1 MKKTADISFNY
12 MMESF
17 KRIVKWGLKNFWR
30 NGWLSTATISIM
42 ILTLLVI
49 TVLIMVNVIANGVLL
64 NLEDK
69 IDISVYFKPQ
79 ATEADILQAKT
90 QLETLAE
97 VERIEYVSQND
108 ALINFKEKHKDNPVL
123 LQSLG
128 ELENNP
134 LEASLNIKAKET
146 SQYASINQFLES
158 VHYKDIIDKVNYM
171 QNKDVIEKLG
181 KIIVDVK
188 TFGLILSL
196 GLAVIVFLVT
206 FNAIRLAIYR
216 SREEINVMRLVGA
229 SNWFIRGPFIIEGLM
244 YGVIATVITMILLY
258 PAFYFVSPKLSSFLP
273 IENIFSYFKSN
284 MFSLFFLLLLVS
296 LALGTFSSFIAVR
309 KYLKD

>member
-1 MKKTADISFNY
+1 
-12 MMESF
+12 MMEAF

-49 TVLIMVNVIANGVLL
+49 TVLLMVNVVANAVLE
-64 NLEDK
+64 NLENK
-69 IDISVYFKPQ
+69 IDISVYFK
-79 ATEADILQAKT
+79 LQTPEEDVLAAKT
-90 QLETLAE
+90 QLEKLAE
-97 VERIEYVSQND
+97 VESIDYTSQNQ
-108 ALINFKEKHKDNPVL
+108 ALLNFREKHKDNPVL
-123 LQSLG
+123 LQSLD
-128 ELENNP
+128 ELETNP

-171 QNKDVIEKLG
+171 QNKGVIEKLS
-181 KIIVDVK
+181 KIITDIK
-188 TFGLILSL
+188 TIGLMVSL
-196 GLAVIVFLVT
+196 LLAVIVFLVT
-206 FNAIRLAIYR
+206 FNAIRLAIYS

-244 YGVIATVITMILLY
+244 YGIISTIITLILLY
-258 PAFYFVSPKLSSFLP
+258 PTFYFASSKISGFLP
-273 IENIFSYFKSN
+273 IGDLFSYFKAN
-284 MFSLFFLLLLVS
+284 LLYLFFLLLGVGLV
-296 LALGTFSSFIAVR
+296 LGTFSSFIAVR

>member
-1 MKKTADISFNY
+1 
-12 MMESF
+12 MESF
-17 KRIVKWGLKNFWR
+17 KRIIKWGLKNFWR

-42 ILTLLVI
+42 VLTLLVI

-79 ATEADILQAKT
+79 TAEEDILRAKT
-90 QLETLAE
+90 QLESLAE
-97 VERIEYVSQND
+97 VERIEYISQND

-123 LQSLG
+123 LQSLD

-134 LEASLNIKAKET
+134 LEASLNIKARET

-158 VHYKDIIDKVNYM
+158 VHYKNLIDKVNYM
-171 QNKDVIEKLG
+171 QNKGVIEKLS

-196 GLAVIVFLVT
+196 GLAIIVFLVT
-206 FNAIRLAIYR
+206 FNAIRLAIYS

-229 SNWFIRGPFIIEGLM
+229 SNWFIRGPFIIEGVM
-244 YGVIATVITMILLY
+244 YGIIATIVTMILLY
-258 PAFYFVSPKLSSFLP
+258 PTFYFVSPKISSFLP
-273 IENIFSYFKSN
+273 IEDIFSYFKAN
-284 MFSLFFLLLLVS
+284 MFSLSLLLLMVS
-296 LALGTFSSFIAVR
+296 LVLGTFSSFIAVR

>member
-1 MKKTADISFNY
+1 
-12 MMESF
+12 MMQSF

-79 ATEADILQAKT
+79 TAEEDILRAKS
-90 QLETLAE
+90 QLEGLAE
-97 VERIEYVSQND
+97 VERIEYISQND

-123 LQSLG
+123 LQSLD
-128 ELENNP
+128 ELEANP
-134 LEASLNIKAKET
+134 LEASLNIKARET

-171 QNKDVIEKLG
+171 QNKGVIEKLG

-188 TFGLILSL
+188 TFGLVLSL

-206 FNAIRLAIYR
+206 FNAIRLAIYS

-229 SNWFIRGPFIIEGLM
+229 SNWFIRGPFIIEGVM
-244 YGVIATVITMILLY
+244 YGIIATAITMILLY
-258 PAFYFVSPKLSSFLP
+258 PAFYFVSPKISSFLP
-273 IENIFSYFKSN
+273 IEDIFSYFKAN
-284 MFSLFFLLLLVS
+284 MFSLSLLLLAVS
-296 LALGTFSSFIAVR
+296 LVLGTFSSFIAVR

>member
-1 MKKTADISFNY
+1 
-12 MMESF
+12 MMEAF

-49 TVLIMVNVIANGVLL
+49 TVLLMVNVVANAVLE
-64 NLEDK
+64 NLENK
-69 IDISVYFKPQ
+69 IDISVYFK
-79 ATEADILQAKT
+79 LQTPEEDVLAAKT
-90 QLETLAE
+90 QLEKLAE
-97 VERIEYVSQND
+97 VESIDYTSQNQ
-108 ALINFKEKHKDNPVL
+108 ALLNFREKHKDNPVL
-123 LQSLG
+123 LQSLD
-128 ELENNP
+128 ELETNP

-171 QNKDVIEKLG
+171 QNKGVIEKLS
-181 KIIVDVK
+181 KIITDIK
-188 TFGLILSL
+188 TIGLMVSL
-196 GLAVIVFLVT
+196 LLAVIVFLVT
-206 FNAIRLAIYR
+206 FNAIRLAIYS

-244 YGVIATVITMILLY
+244 YGIISTIITLILLY
-258 PAFYFVSPKLSSFLP
+258 PTFYFASSKISGFLP
-273 IENIFSYFKSN
+273 IGDLFSYFKAN
-284 MFSLFFLLLLVS
+284 LLSLFFLLLGVGLV
-296 LALGTFSSFIAVR
+296 LGTFSSFIAVR

>member
-1 MKKTADISFNY
+1 MMQSMKRVF
-12 MMESF
+12 
-17 KRIVKWGLKNFWR
+17 KWGLKNFVR

-49 TVLIMVNVIANGVLL
+49 TVLLMVNVIANATLK

-69 IDISVYFKPQ
+69 IDISVYFKLQTP
-79 ATEADILQAKT
+79 EVEILSAKT
-90 QLETLAE
+90 QLEQLAE
-97 VERIEYVSQND
+97 VESIGYTSQND
-108 ALINFKEKHKDNPVL
+108 ALIAFKEKHKDNPVL
-123 LQSLG
+123 LQSLD

-158 VHYKDIIDKVNYM
+158 VHYKDIIDKVNYL
-171 QNKDVIEKLG
+171 QNKSVIEKLS
-181 KIIVDVK
+181 KIIIDVK

-196 GLAVIVFLVT
+196 AMALIVFLVT
-206 FNAIRLAIYR
+206 FNAIRLAIYS
-216 SREEINVMRLVGA
+216 SREEINVMKLVGA

-244 YGVIATVITMILLY
+244 YGLIATIVTMILLY
-258 PAFYFVSPKLSSFLP
+258 PIFYFVSPKLSSFLP

-284 MFSLFFLLLLVS
+284 AIMLTLLLLVVS
-296 LALGTFSSFIAVR
+296 SVLGTFSSFFAVR